1 MTMRWPFSKRAA
13 PGSER
18 IEPQAAYALWAR
30 SYPPRAHNRLME
42 IEQGTVL
49 GLLPA
54 VTGLTVLDAGCGTG
68 RYSRELAVRGATTV
82 GVDLSLPMLERARAV
97 TPRVVRADLR
107 ALPCGAMSVDHVIC
121 GLALGDVPELD
132 LALAEAAR
140 VLRPGGRLIYSV
152 VHPHGEA
159 AGWSRTFESD
169 GRQLVVA
176 GFWHSPDAHRESC
189 AAAGLTIESWSEPAL
204 PETPTQPVV
213 LVVRAR
219 AIRD

>member
-1 MTMRWPFSKRAA
+1 MRWPFSKRAA
-13 PGSER
+13 PNSER
-18 IEPQAAYALWAR
+18 IDPQAAYALWAR
-30 SYPPRAHNRLME
+30 NYPPRAHNRLME
-42 IEQGTVL
+42 IEQETVL

-68 RYSRELAVRGATTV
+68 RYIRELEVRGATAI
-82 GVDLSLPMLERARAV
+82 GVDLSLPMLERAREV
-97 TPRVVRADLR
+97 SPRVARADLR
-107 ALPCGAMSVDHVIC
+107 ALPCDERSVDHVIC

-152 VHPHGEA
+152 VHPDGEA

-169 GRQLVVA
+169 GRQMA
-176 GFWHSPDAHRESC
+176 IDSFWHSLDAHRESC
-189 AAAGLTIESWSEPAL
+189 AAAGFTIESWSEPVL
-204 PETPTQPVV
+204 PDTPTQPAV

-219 AIRD
+219 R